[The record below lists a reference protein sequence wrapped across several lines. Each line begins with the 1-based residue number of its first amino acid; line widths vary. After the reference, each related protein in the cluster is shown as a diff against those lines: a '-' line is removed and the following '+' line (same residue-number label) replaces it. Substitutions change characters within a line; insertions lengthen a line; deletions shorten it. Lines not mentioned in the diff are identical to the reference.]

1 MCDKA
6 DTKSKLDISMVMLSK
21 TIILH
26 CELLHSWFSCVRLC
40 PNLND
45 NSMSQL
51 KQFKERRGYHG
62 IKRIK
67 TFENEKENQ
76 YQGRRARF
84 QLPVKVAL
92 DIDFIDEQ

>member
-1 MCDKA
+1 
-6 DTKSKLDISMVMLSK
+6 
-21 TIILH
+21 
-26 CELLHSWFSCVRLC
+26 
-40 PNLND
+40 
-45 NSMSQL
+45 MSQL

>member
-1 MCDKA
+1 
-6 DTKSKLDISMVMLSK
+6 
-21 TIILH
+21 
-26 CELLHSWFSCVRLC
+26 
-40 PNLND
+40 
-45 NSMSQL
+45 MSQL

-92 DIDFIDEQ
+92 DIDFIDEQEVQFNVLAAKKYACR